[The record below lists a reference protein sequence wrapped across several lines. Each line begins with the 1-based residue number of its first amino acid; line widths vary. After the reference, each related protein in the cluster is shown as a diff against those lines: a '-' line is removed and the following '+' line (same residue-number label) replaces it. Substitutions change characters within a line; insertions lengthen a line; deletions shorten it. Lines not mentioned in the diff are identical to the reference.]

1 MRARHLKVK
10 VVNYMIGIFLV
21 LSILASTAGGQ
32 IGLGSGAS
40 SAAILNAEIGSRATS
55 LGGAFTAFSD
65 DATAP
70 FWNPSGLSNLSSIE
84 LKFGHSTWYQDI
96 SINYLGAAIPL
107 SNRFTSGIGVAYVD
121 YGDFQAY
128 SADDQPMG
136 EFSGHNIVLSFSL
149 AYKLADKIS
158 LGVTAKGIS
167 EKLEEASATG
177 YAFDFGTRYD
187 NGLVSIGLVAK
198 NIGSGLKYEHEK
210 EALPSKIS
218 AGIGLRTFDGRL
230 RLAGDVDVPHDGFV
244 SMHQGVEYLYMNTI
258 FLRSGYTHHF
268 SEIDDVGRD
277 GLVYGFGLKV
287 LLGTID
293 YSFMPNGDYGSIH
306 KLDFSFSFG
315 K

>member
-1 MRARHLKVK
+1 
-10 VVNYMIGIFLV
+10 MIGIFLI

-32 IGLGSGAS
+32 VGMGAGTS
-40 SAAILNAEIGSRATS
+40 SAEILNAEIGSRATS

-70 FWNPSGLSNLSSIE
+70 FWNPSGLSNLSNLEI
-84 LKFGHSTWYQDI
+84 KFGHSSWYQDI
-96 SINYLGAAIPL
+96 SINYLGAAIPISSRL
-107 SNRFTSGIGVAYVD
+107 MSGVGVAYVD

-136 EFSGHNIVLSFSL
+136 EFSGHNIVLSLSL
-149 AYKLADKIS
+149 SYKVAEQIS
-158 LGVTAKGIS
+158 LGLTAKGIS

-177 YAFDFGTRYD
+177 YAFDLGTRYD

-198 NIGSGLKYEHEK
+198 NIGSGLKYEHKK

-230 RLAGDVDVPHDGFV
+230 KLAGDVDVPNDGFV

-258 FLRSGYTHHF
+258 FLRGGYTHNF
-268 SEIDDVGRD
+268 TDIDDASRVVCHGE
-277 GLVYGFGLKV
+277 FFFQS
-287 LLGTID
+287 T
-293 YSFMPNGDYGSIH
+293 
-306 KLDFSFSFG
+306 
-315 K
+315 